1 MGISAR
7 AGSHLLSGLPEPIS
21 TELFEKARIIQL
33 AADKVLFLYRHDYY
47 VNQGTAQPE
56 EGTEGTA
63 EVIVSKHRNGP
74 TGEVRLHFR
83 GETMKF
89 FDMETHTTFRPRDAA

>member
-1 MGISAR
+1 MLADLRFS
-7 AGSHLLSGLPEPIS
+7 GSIE
-21 TELFEKARIIQL
+21 QD
-33 AADKVLFLYRHDYY
+33 ADKVLFLYRHDYY